1 MERQSQANP
10 DPARTLSTA
19 SGPALPAPAIPSLT
33 AALLPSIFHRRRAGS
48 LRARLRAGGRRALR
62 LWLPGLPG
70 GGGRAAPRRRWR
82 RRAPWRRL
90 PARPAAVSK
99 RRRPE
104 EVGGAGVRGQGG
116 GGEAGVGGAGAEGTV
131 PGGDRM
137 GGAECGRE
145 AKGMEGVA
153 SGAGGGGKGWESG
166 EDPRDGKGWRGWEGK
181 EEVGEG
187 WRGWVP
193 RGSRGPTCRE
203 GVERAGEAEGALR
216 CLLAPRAH
224 PLPGETCLLLCFAP

>member
-90 PARPAAVSK
+90 PARPVAVSK

-137 GGAECGRE
+137 GGRSAAGKQRGWRAWPLGPEGAGR
-145 AKGMEGVA
+145 AGSGGRILGMGK
-153 SGAGGGGKGWESG
+153 GGGGGRERKRWERVG
-166 EDPRDGKGWRGWEGK
+166 GGGCPVGVGGRLAGKGWSGQGR
-181 EEVGEG
+181 
-187 WRGWVP
+187 P
-193 RGSRGPTCRE
+193 RG
-203 GVERAGEAEGALR
+203 L
-216 CLLAPRAH
+216 
-224 PLPGETCLLLCFAP
+224 FAAC